1 MKIENPQDYSFLRFE
16 KSNSKNKKYD
26 AILKNKKTGKEKRVP
41 FGQFR
46 TNGIPYEQ
54 FRDRT
59 GLNLYSKYDHN
70 DLNRRH
76 LYLARHAKD
85 MENKFSSGYFAKNY
99 LW

>member
-1 MKIENPQDYSFLRFE
+1 MKIENPQDYTFSRFE

-26 AILKNKKTGKEKRVP
+26 AILKNKKTGREKRVP
-41 FGQFR
+41 FGDTR
-46 TNGIPYEQ
+46 YEQ

-59 GLNLYSKYDHN
+59 GLNLYSNLDHN

-76 LYLARHAKD
+76 LYLARHEKD
-85 MENKFSSGYFAKNY
+85 MDNKFSSSYFAARF